1 MPRVAANRK
10 SDAFFKFTAETVS
23 IETRNRSA
31 GELVFGHLFMART
44 DHEIRITPSV
54 LDRLLDYEPRN
65 PTEAPTSHAKSLAD
79 LKLSVKRD
87 LEWLLNTR
95 HNGIEIPE
103 TLEEV
108 NESLAVYGLPDLTSL
123 SARNPNEQNRL
134 AKALETALR
143 VFEPRFINVKVSLEP
158 IDNTDRQL
166 RFHIEAHLDVD
177 PVPEP
182 ISFDTVLSVG
192 SGEFA
197 VNAK

>member
-1 MPRVAANRK
+1 
-10 SDAFFKFTAETVS
+10 
-23 IETRNRSA
+23 
-31 GELVFGHLFMART
+31 MART

-54 LDRLLDYEPRN
+54 LDRLLDFDPRSS
-65 PTEAPTSHAKSLAD
+65 TEAPKSQSTSLAE
-79 LKLSVKRD
+79 LKKSVKRD

-95 HNGIEIPE
+95 QNGIEIPE

-143 VFEPRFINVKVSLEP
+143 IFEPRFINVKVSLEP

-166 RFHIEAHLDVD
+166 RFRIEAHLDVE
-177 PVPEP
+177 PAPEP

>member
-1 MPRVAANRK
+1 M
-10 SDAFFKFTAETVS
+10 S
-23 IETRNRSA
+23 
-31 GELVFGHLFMART
+31 RT

-54 LDRLLDYEPRN
+54 LDRLLDYEPRESK
-65 PTEAPTSHAKSLAD
+65 EAPKSHSKTLAD
-79 LKLSVKRD
+79 LKLAVKRD

-95 HNGIEIPE
+95 HNGVEIAE

-108 NESLAVYGLPDLTSL
+108 NQSLAVYGLPDLTSL
-123 SARNPNEQNRL
+123 SARNPNEQSRL

-143 VFEPRFINVKVSLEP
+143 IFEPRFINVKVSLEP

-166 RFHIEAHLDVD
+166 RFHIEAHLDIE

>member
-1 MPRVAANRK
+1 
-10 SDAFFKFTAETVS
+10 
-23 IETRNRSA
+23 
-31 GELVFGHLFMART
+31 MARN

-54 LDRLLDYEPRN
+54 LDRLIDYEPRSS
-65 PTEAPTSHAKSLAD
+65 TEAPKSQSTSLAE

-95 HNGIEIPE
+95 QNGVEIAE

-108 NESLAVYGLPDLTSL
+108 NQSLAVYGLPDLTSL

-166 RFHIEAHLDVD
+166 RFRIEAHLDVE
-177 PVPEP
+177 PAPEP

>member
-1 MPRVAANRK
+1 M
-10 SDAFFKFTAETVS
+10 S
-23 IETRNRSA
+23 
-31 GELVFGHLFMART
+31 RT

-54 LDRLLDYEPRN
+54 LDRLLDYEPRESR
-65 PTEAPTSHAKSLAD
+65 EAPKSHSKTLAE
-79 LKLSVKRD
+79 LKQSVKRD

-95 HNGIEIPE
+95 HNGVEIAE

-108 NESLAVYGLPDLTSL
+108 NQSLAVYGLPDLTSL
-123 SARNPNEQNRL
+123 SARNPNEQSRL

-143 VFEPRFINVKVSLEP
+143 IFEPRFINVRVSLEP

-166 RFHIEAHLDVD
+166 KFHIEAHLDIE

-192 SGEFA
+192 SGEFS

>member
-1 MPRVAANRK
+1 
-10 SDAFFKFTAETVS
+10 
-23 IETRNRSA
+23 
-31 GELVFGHLFMART
+31 MARV
-44 DHEIRITPSV
+44 DHQLRITPSV
-54 LDRLLDYEPRN
+54 LDRLLDYEPRES
-65 PTEAPTSHAKSLAD
+65 TEVPKSHSRSLAD

-95 HNGIEIPE
+95 QNGIDIPE

-108 NESLAVYGLPDLTSL
+108 NQSLAVYGLPDLTSL

-134 AKALETALR
+134 AKALETALS

-177 PVPEP
+177 PAPEP

-197 VNAK
+197 VKAK

>member
-1 MPRVAANRK
+1 
-10 SDAFFKFTAETVS
+10 
-23 IETRNRSA
+23 
-31 GELVFGHLFMART
+31 MART

-54 LDRLLDYEPRN
+54 LDRLLDYDPRSS
-65 PTEAPTSHAKSLAD
+65 TEAPKSQSTSLAE
-79 LKLSVKRD
+79 LKQSVKRD

-95 HNGIEIPE
+95 QNGVEIPE

-143 VFEPRFINVKVSLEP
+143 IFEPRFINVKVSLEP

-166 RFHIEAHLDVD
+166 RFRIEAHLDVE
-177 PVPEP
+177 PAPEP

>member
-1 MPRVAANRK
+1 M
-10 SDAFFKFTAETVS
+10 S
-23 IETRNRSA
+23 
-31 GELVFGHLFMART
+31 RT
-44 DHEIRITPSV
+44 DHEVRITPSV
-54 LDRLLDYEPRN
+54 LDRLLDYEPRESA
-65 PTEAPTSHAKSLAD
+65 EAPKSHSKSLAD
-79 LKLSVKRD
+79 LKQSVKRD

-108 NESLAVYGLPDLTSL
+108 NQSLAVYGLPDLTSL

-177 PVPEP
+177 PVPEL

-197 VNAK
+197 VSAK

>member
-1 MPRVAANRK
+1 M
-10 SDAFFKFTAETVS
+10 S
-23 IETRNRSA
+23 
-31 GELVFGHLFMART
+31 RT

-54 LDRLLDYEPRN
+54 LDRLLDYEPRESK
-65 PTEAPTSHAKSLAD
+65 EAPKSHSTSLAE

-123 SARNPNEQNRL
+123 SAHNPNEQNRL

-158 IDNTDRQL
+158 IDSTDRQL
-166 RFHIEAHLDVD
+166 RFHIEAHLDVE
-177 PVPEP
+177 PAPEP